1 MRLAL
6 HWFRNDLRLRDNT
19 ALAAAAREADALLPV
34 FVFDERIL
42 SSPRTGAPRVRF
54 LLDCVERLGRD
65 LASRGRP
72 LLLRRGDPVHV
83 IPQLLRETRADLLSF
98 NRDTSPYAI
107 RRDAAVVREAGR
119 LGVRVLAPK
128 DRVIF
133 ESREVLTQAGEPFG
147 VFSPYRRAWQRRLDQ
162 HPELPRPLPSL
173 PAAVP
178 GLVGEPLP
186 SASELGFG
194 EDGARLPTG
203 GEAAARRRLERFLET
218 AVADYD
224 QARDRPARDG
234 TSRLSPYLR
243 FGAISVRECFHAAS
257 EASAAD
263 ARRARGVARWQDE
276 LVWREFYAAILEAHP
291 RVERESYQRAYDRI
305 EWSTDASTFAAWC
318 EGRTGYPIIDAG
330 MRQLAQ
336 TGWVHN
342 RVRMLVASF
351 LVKDLW
357 IDWRRGEKF
366 FFQRLVDGDPGSN
379 NGGWQWSAST
389 GTDAAPWFRIFNPV
403 VQARRFDP
411 DGAYVRR
418 FVPELRDT
426 PAELVHEPWR
436 APLLR
441 GVYPAPIVRHDE
453 RRQLALSRYQA
464 ARAAGVSR

>member
-1 MRLAL
+1 VTLAL

-19 ALAAAAREADALLPV
+19 ALAQAAREADALLPV
-34 FVFDERIL
+34 FVLDERIL
-42 SSPRTGAPRVRF
+42 RSPRTGAPRVRF
-54 LLDCVERLGRD
+54 LLDCLARLARD
-65 LASRGRP
+65 LAARGRP
-72 LLLRRGDPVHV
+72 LLLRRGDPVRV

-98 NRDTSPYAI
+98 NRDTSPYAK
-107 RRDAAVVREAGR
+107 RRDTAVAREAGR
-119 LGVRVLAPK
+119 LGVRVIAPK

-147 VFSPYRRAWQRRLDQ
+147 VFTPYRRAWQRRLDEQ
-162 HPELPRPLPSL
+162 PAPPCGLPSL

-178 GLVGEPLP
+178 GLGGERIP
-186 SASELGFG
+186 SAGELGFAA
-194 EDGARLPTG
+194 DGAQLPTG
-203 GEAAARRRLERFLET
+203 GEAAAHRRLTRFLET
-218 AVADYD
+218 AVADYE
-224 QARDRPARDG
+224 QARDRPDQDG
-234 TSRLSPYLR
+234 TSRLSPHLR
-243 FGAISVRECFHAAS
+243 FGAISVRECFSAAS

-263 ARRARGVARWQDE
+263 ARLARGAARWQDE

-291 RVERESYQRAYDRI
+291 RVERESYQRVYDRI
-305 EWSTDASTFAAWC
+305 EWSRDEAGFAAWR

-357 IDWRRGEKF
+357 IDWRRGEAF

-418 FVPELRDT
+418 FVPELRDV

-441 GVYPAPIVRHDE
+441 GSYPAPIVRHDE
-453 RRQLALSRYQA
+453 RRALALSRYQA
-464 ARAAGVSR
+464 ARVAGAPR